1 MKGSRITGVDALEIL
16 DSRGNP
22 TVKATVYLEGGAQGS
37 ACVPSGASTG
47 KYEACELR
55 DGESR
60 YGGKGVT
67 RAVENVRGEIAK
79 ALSGMDAEQTEQIDR
94 VLCALD
100 GTPNKSRL
108 GANATLAASLA
119 ALRAAAAARE
129 LPVWRLLGGSTAAR
143 LPVPMMNVLNGGAH
157 AANTLDVQEFM
168 IMPVG
173 APSFREGIRWCSEIY
188 HTLRELL
195 RQDGYS
201 VGVGDEGGYAPDLPD
216 NRAALE
222 YLMRAV
228 DRAGYREG
236 VKLALDVAASEWAE
250 NGGYRMP
257 KAGTVLDVEGMI
269 AIYTDWTAAYPILS
283 IEDGLGE
290 EDFAGWQKMTR
301 VLPDTMLVGDDL
313 FVTNAARL
321 GQGIAEGA
329 GNAILIKPNQ
339 IGTVT
344 ETVRVIALARQ
355 NGYRVILSH
364 RSGETEDPIIS
375 DLAVGLGADF
385 IKSGAP
391 CRSERVAKYNRLLEL
406 EKELIFAPPVPSTVL
421 RAPGVHT

>member
-55 DGESR
+55 DGEPR

-157 AANTLDVQEFM
+157 AANTLGVQEFM